1 MEMGQKIHELR
12 TQKGLTLEELGNI
25 VGVGKSTVRKWENGI
40 IANMRRDKILKVSEA
55 LGVSPAYLMG
65 WEEVDS
71 RFTGKEA
78 SDDIYKK
85 FKDNIERHHGKTK
98 ELLDIYGQ
106 LSEENKDKTLQYS
119 QGLLSIQQMDQD
131 LQLNAAHA
139 RTDIDVPEGTDT
151 SDDDIMDD
159 EDF

>member
-1 MEMGQKIHELR
+1 M
-12 TQKGLTLEELGNI
+12 
-25 VGVGKSTVRKWENGI
+25 
-40 IANMRRDKILKVSEA
+40 SEA

-106 LSEENKDKTLQYS
+106 LSEVNKDKTLQYS

>member
-1 MEMGQKIHELR
+1 MGLKENIKTKRMENKM
-12 TQKGLTLEELGNI
+12 TLEELASK
-25 VGVGKSTVRKWENGI
+25 VGVSRQTIQRYESGTISNI
-40 IANMRRDKILKVSEA
+40 PSDKIEA
-55 LGVSPAYLMG
+55 MAKALETTPAYLMG

-78 SDDIYKK
+78 SDDVYKK

-98 ELLDIYGQ
+98 ELLDIYVQ

-119 QGLLSIQQMDQD
+119 QGLLSIQQMDLD

-139 RTDIDVPEGTDT
+139 RTDIKSSEEANQH
-151 SDDDIMDD
+151 DDDIMND